1 MLPFSEANI
10 DEVWRNGSCFKTFTT
25 FFTLSLSPGVSAVF
39 LFMVEGL
46 RKIGSVKELKL
57 NGDAVSQIENEIDYS
72 KIESMVH
79 SFL

>member
-1 MLPFSEANI
+1 
-10 DEVWRNGSCFKTFTT
+10 
-25 FFTLSLSPGVSAVF
+25 
-39 LFMVEGL
+39 MVEGL

-79 SFL
+79 SFI

>member
-1 MLPFSEANI
+1 MLFRYLPSKSFFFIPFI
-10 DEVWRNGSCFKTFTT
+10 FGRDP
-25 FFTLSLSPGVSAVF
+25 LSPGVSAVF

-57 NGDAVSQIENEIDYS
+57 NGDAGRQIENEIDYS